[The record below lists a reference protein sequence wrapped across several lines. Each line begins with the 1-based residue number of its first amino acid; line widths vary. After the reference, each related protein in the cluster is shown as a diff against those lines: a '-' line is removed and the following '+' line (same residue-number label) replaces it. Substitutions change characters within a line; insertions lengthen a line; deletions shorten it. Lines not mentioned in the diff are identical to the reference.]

1 MAETA
6 GDGLSRRERQI
17 MDILYRRG
25 RASVTDVLAD
35 MPDPPSDS
43 AVRALL
49 RILEQKGHVRRE
61 EVGTRRYVFRPAR
74 PRDSAARTAL
84 RRILRTFFDDSAE
97 KAVVALLDVSN
108 TKLSQQELDH
118 LVRLIEQARQKGQ

>member
-25 RASVTDVLAD
+25 QASVTEVLAD

-43 AVRALL
+43 AARALV
-49 RILEQKGHVRRE
+49 RILERKGHVTRLETGPRRF
-61 EVGTRRYVFRPAR
+61 VFRPAR
-74 PRDSAARTAL
+74 PRQNAARTAL
-84 RRILRTFFDDSAE
+84 KRILRTFFDDSAE
-97 KAVVALLDVSN
+97 KAVVTLLDVSN
-108 TKLSQQELDH
+108 TKLSPQELEQV
-118 LVRLIEQARQKGQ
+118 VRLIEQARRKGP